1 MMIVGITSTAA
12 MSIGTSNRLAMRSL
26 RASTNAV
33 IRRARLRSSTA
44 KQRCPGQRH
53 RAEPYPPLGR
63 RAPAVFAAARG
74 GRGSHAMPF
83 RTSHVAASQNRDA
96 TSRQRWRVVE
106 GGITAA
112 RKALTAAKTKRDRQT
127 GARKGA
133 VLGLTWADVDVPGRT
148 LRIERQL
155 ERQGKR

>member
-26 RASTNAV
+26 RGSTNAV
-33 IRRARLRSSTA
+33 IRRARRGPRLRSSGAQAKGTA
-44 KQRCPGQRH
+44 LNRTPH
-53 RAEPYPPLGR
+53 SGR

-96 TSRQRWRVVE
+96 TGRQRWRVVV

-112 RKALTAAKTKRDRQT
+112 RKPLTAAKTKRDRQT
-127 GARKGA
+127 GARKGE

-148 LRIERQL
+148 LRIERQ
-155 ERQGKR
+155 GKRP